1 MLNWCFN
8 RLSHP
13 EVQPKNVHTKELCV
27 QLSSL
32 IIRLYLV
39 EKTQLIY
46 STTERYCTE
55 IAFHRSEVSWTAC
68 YTYSTNTKITV
79 LLSFFCLISD
89 CIERSSSAAR
99 PANACSHIAIPFKAL
114 SSAPSQCGNFHFHAR
129 LKDGSV
135 HYRPPR

>member
-32 IIRLYLV
+32 IIGLYLV
-39 EKTQLIY
+39 EKTQLIC

-55 IAFHRSEVSWTAC
+55 IALQLQSSAGLHVTHTAKTQKSQ
-68 YTYSTNTKITV
+68 YFSVFFVKLAIILSAVPRRQGLQTHV
-79 LLSFFCLISD
+79 LAARFLLRLFPVLIAVWKFPLP
-89 CIERSSSAAR
+89 CQVKRRERS
-99 PANACSHIAIPFKAL
+99 L
-114 SSAPSQCGNFHFHAR
+114 
-129 LKDGSV
+129 
-135 HYRPPR
+135 